1 MVPHLKNQ
9 LLSASIKYLKYLYVT
24 EAEAPFMFIQHMKM
38 MSISFTT

>member
-9 LLSASIKYLKYLYVT
+9 LFSASIIKYLYVT
-24 EAEAPFMFIQHMKM
+24 EAEALFMFVQHMKM

>member
-9 LLSASIKYLKYLYVT
+9 LLSASIIKYLYVT
-24 EAEAPFMFIQHMKM
+24 EAETPFMFIQHMKM

>member
-9 LLSASIKYLKYLYVT
+9 LFSASIIKYLYVT
-24 EAEAPFMFIQHMKM
+24 EAEAPFMFMFVQHMKM